1 MRTIETT
8 VYSFDE
14 LNDSA
19 KEKAIENIRESY
31 YRYNDFSEYVLDDCY
46 LLEPLELRANKEILI
61 ENNRK
66 IYYSLNRDRHIDIS
80 KAMEIQDSRLFLK
93 WLGIDDDLI
102 DKVDYTI
109 LKDEI
114 EFSNQSDDE
123 FTDDEITI
131 LEDAE
136 IKFNLHCQ
144 DILNSIEESIDY
156 CFSDESIIE
165 DIYANELE
173 FTEDGNRI

>member
-1 MRTIETT
+1 MRTITTT

-19 KEKAIENIRESY
+19 KEKAIDNIRKSY

-66 IYYSLNRDRHIDIS
+66 VYFSLDRNRYIDIS
-80 KAMEIQDSRLFLK
+80 NAMEIQNSTLFLK

-123 FTDDEITI
+123 FTDEEITI
-131 LEDAE
+131 LYAAE
-136 IKFNLHCQ
+136 IKFKLHCQ
-144 DILNSIEESIDY
+144 DILNCIEKSIDY
-156 CFSDESIIE
+156 CFSDESITE

-173 FTEDGNRI
+173 FTDKGERI